1 VPFTQA
7 FQPLEAHPPRAEPVY
22 ADSPPTAAI
31 RDNSRAAHEP
41 PVPGHPVAMKR
52 KVALLQSLAERL
64 GRLPGLLVADVGVAD
79 GGPNILVAE

>member
-1 VPFTQA
+1 
-7 FQPLEAHPPRAEPVY
+7 
-22 ADSPPTAAI
+22 
-31 RDNSRAAHEP
+31 
-41 PVPGHPVAMKR
+41 MKR